1 MNTHCSPRSH
11 SCLLH
16 TCPCKLDFDSIRDPC
31 LVSSRPLH
39 PKTQPP
45 HPPSPPLL
53 LCPCRLDFDSI
64 QISQGLV
71 CAIAELMQLTSLQL
85 LHGSIAPGLVLA
97 HWSSLKQLAELT
109 LLPAEQAGLGDAQV
123 HGGCSCMLV

>member
-1 MNTHCSPRSH
+1 M
-11 SCLLH
+11 
-16 TCPCKLDFDSIRDPC
+16 
-31 LVSSRPLH
+31 
-39 PKTQPP
+39 
-45 HPPSPPLL
+45 
-53 LCPCRLDFDSI
+53 
-64 QISQGLV
+64 

-123 HGGCSCMLV
+123 RGGCGIICVQQQQQTTWPACGLQLQAVMH